1 MTDNTNSNE
10 IWKDIDGYEGLYQVS
25 NLGNVKSFPR
35 NGTIKQERILKQ
47 TKDGN
52 GYLTIGLHKN
62 NKSKKV
68 CVHWLVAN
76 AFIENKNN
84 FHVINHIDGNKE
96 NNRVDN
102 LEFCTQSYNVKEAIR
117 LGLQKPYNEKA
128 ILQYDKYMNF
138 IKEWKSACEVQRV
151 LNIYQTNISKCCLK
165 LRKTAGGFIWKFKE
179 EN

>member
-1 MTDNTNSNE
+1 M
-10 IWKDIDGYEGLYQVS
+10 
-25 NLGNVKSFPR
+25 
-35 NGTIKQERILKQ
+35 
-47 TKDGN
+47 
-52 GYLTIGLHKN
+52 
-62 NKSKKV
+62 
-68 CVHWLVAN
+68 VAN

-84 FHVINHIDGNKE
+84 FPVINHIDGNKE

-102 LEFCTQSYNVKEAIR
+102 LEFCTQSHNVKEAIR